1 MENIDMPMMPHNDG
15 DNNKEENSDEVVK
28 GMYGDS
34 VDVNMPN
41 IPIPVAPEP
50 KEEKNKDLCDVSF
63 KFAFVGAGQGG
74 SRIAESF
81 HKLGYRKLSAINT
94 AQQDLNTIELIENKL
109 CIGEGGAG
117 KNPEVAAKAYGKS
130 KEDVLDFLR
139 FSFGEDYDRIFVCAG
154 AGGGTGA
161 GSVVPLVH
169 TVRELNG
176 IVNAPT
182 TKVGVI
188 LALPKVSE
196 GKKVNA
202 NAYNTLQQ
210 AYELVQEGIVSPL
223 IILDNEKINKLYPG
237 LAVAPFWQTAN
248 SSIAGLFHLFN
259 LVSAKDSSYSSFD
272 PNDYKT
278 ILDSGLI
285 VFGAAPIPDWKN
297 PMSITKTVRDNV
309 AGNVLS
315 GGVNLKTGNMAG
327 VVMIG
332 GHNVLENAPQENLD
346 LAFEQFSRIL
356 GRGSTVHRGIY
367 SGNQDDLTVYTVI
380 GGLGK
385 PEEKLQELRR
395 LGDLD

>member
-1 MENIDMPMMPHNDG
+1 MEEQANNPQEPHNDSEKAIQG
-15 DNNKEENSDEVVK
+15 F
-28 GMYGDS
+28 YGDT
-34 VDVNMPN
+34 VDVQMPN
-41 IPIPVAPEP
+41 IPIPVPPAP
-50 KEEKNKDLCDVSF
+50 KEEKNKDQCEVSF

-81 HKLGYRKLSAINT
+81 HRLGYRKLSAINT

-109 CIGEGGAG
+109 LIGEGGAG
-117 KNPEVAAKAYGKS
+117 KNPEVAARHYADN

-169 TVRELNG
+169 TINELNE

-182 TKVGVI
+182 QKVGVI

-202 NAYNTLQQ
+202 NAFNTLNQ
-210 AYELVQEGIVSPL
+210 AYDLVEQGLVSPL

-237 LAVAPFWQTAN
+237 LAVSPFWQTAN
-248 SSIAGLFHLFN
+248 SNIAGLFHLFN
-259 LVSAKDSSYSSFD
+259 MVSAKDSSYSSFD

-278 ILDSGLI
+278 VLDSGLI
-285 VFGAAPIPDWKN
+285 LFGAAPITDWNN
-297 PMSITKTVRDNV
+297 PMNITKTVRDNV

-315 GGVNLKTGNMAG
+315 GGVNLKTGSCAG

-332 GHNVLENAPQENLD
+332 GHRVLENAPQENID

-380 GGLGK
+380 GGLGR
-385 PEEKLQELRR
+385 PEEKLSELKK
-395 LGDLD
+395 LGDLS

>member
-1 MENIDMPMMPHNDG
+1 MQEEHNNPEKAVQG
-15 DNNKEENSDEVVK
+15 F
-28 GMYGDS
+28 YGDQ
-34 VDVNMPN
+34 VDVSMPN

-50 KEEKNKDLCDVSF
+50 KEEKYKDKCDVSF

-109 CIGEGGAG
+109 LIGEGGAG
-117 KNPEVAAKAYGKS
+117 KNPEVASQAYSKS

-161 GSVVPLVH
+161 GSVIPLVH
-169 TVRELNG
+169 TVQELNE

-182 TKVGVI
+182 SKVGVI
-188 LALPKVSE
+188 LALPKISE

-202 NAYNTLQQ
+202 NAHNTLNE
-210 AYELVQEGIVSPL
+210 AYKLVEQGLVSPL

-237 LAVAPFWQTAN
+237 LPVAPFWQTAN

-285 VFGAAPIPDWKN
+285 VFGAAPIADWKN

-315 GGVNLKTGNMAG
+315 GGVDLKTGNMAG

-332 GHNVLENAPQENLD
+332 GHSVLENAPQENID

-367 SGNQDDLTVYTVI
+367 SGDQDNLTVYTVI
-380 GGLGK
+380 GGLGR
-385 PEEKLQELRR
+385 PDEKLQELRK

>member
-1 MENIDMPMMPHNDG
+1 ME
-15 DNNKEENSDEVVK
+15 EENSSEDVVK
-28 GMYGDS
+28 GIYGDS

-41 IPIPVAPEP
+41 IPIPIPSEP
-50 KEEKNKDLCDVSF
+50 KEEKNEDECDVSF

-81 HKLGYRKLSAINT
+81 YKLGYRKLSAINT

-117 KNPEVAAKAYGKS
+117 KNPEVARKAYAKS

-139 FSFGEDYDRIFVCAG
+139 FSFGEDYDRIFICAG

-161 GSVVPLVH
+161 GSVAPLVH
-169 TVRELNG
+169 TVRELNE
-176 IVNAPT
+176 IVKAST

-202 NAYNTLQQ
+202 NAHNTLQQ
-210 AYELVQEGIVSPL
+210 AYKLVEEGMVSPL

-248 SSIAGLFHLFN
+248 NSIAGLFHLFN
-259 LVSAKDSSYSSFD
+259 LVSARDSSYSSFD

-285 VFGAAPIPDWKN
+285 VFGASPISDWEN
-297 PMSITKTVRDNV
+297 PMNITKTVRDNV
-309 AGNVLS
+309 ANNVLS
-315 GGVNLKTGNMAG
+315 GGIDLKTGNMAG

-332 GHNVLENAPQENLD
+332 GNNVLENAPQENLD

-367 SGNQDDLTVYTVI
+367 SGDQDNLTVYTVI
-380 GGLGK
+380 GGLGQ
-385 PEEKLQELRR
+385 PNEKLQELRK

>member
-1 MENIDMPMMPHNDG
+1 MQEEHNNPEKAVQG
-15 DNNKEENSDEVVK
+15 F
-28 GMYGDS
+28 YGDQ
-34 VDVNMPN
+34 VDVSMPN
-41 IPIPVAPEP
+41 IPIPIAPEP
-50 KEEKNKDLCDVSF
+50 KEEKYKDKCDVSF

-74 SRIAESF
+74 SRIAEAF

-109 CIGEGGAG
+109 LIGEGGAG
-117 KNPEVAAKAYGKS
+117 KNPEVASQAYAKS

-169 TVRELNG
+169 TVQELNE
-176 IVNAPT
+176 IVNSPT
-182 TKVGVI
+182 KKVGVI
-188 LALPKVSE
+188 LALPKISE

-202 NAYNTLQQ
+202 NAHNTLNE
-210 AYELVQEGIVSPL
+210 AYKLVEEGLVSPL

-237 LAVAPFWQTAN
+237 LPVAPFWQTAN

-285 VFGAAPIPDWKN
+285 VFGAAPIADWKN

-315 GGVNLKTGNMAG
+315 GGVDLKTGNMAG

-332 GHNVLENAPQENLD
+332 GNSVLENAPQENID

-367 SGNQDDLTVYTVI
+367 SGDQDNLTVYTVI
-380 GGLGK
+380 GGLGR
-385 PEEKLQELRR
+385 PDEKLQELRK

>member
-1 MENIDMPMMPHNDG
+1 MEEEQNNIENQP
-15 DNNKEENSDEVVK
+15 NSDDVVK
-28 GMYGDS
+28 GFYGDS

-41 IPIPVAPEP
+41 IPIPIPTEP
-50 KEEKNKDLCDVSF
+50 KEEKNHDECAVSF

-81 HKLGYRKLSAINT
+81 YRLGYRKLSAINT
-94 AQQDLNTIELIENKL
+94 AQQDLNTISLENKL
-109 CIGEGGAG
+109 CIGTGGAG
-117 KNPEVAAKAYGKS
+117 KNPEIATKEYSKN
-130 KEDVLDFLR
+130 KEDVLDFMR
-139 FSFGEDYDRIFVCAG
+139 YSFGEEYDRIFVCAG

-161 GSVVPLVH
+161 GTVVPLVH
-169 TVRELNG
+169 TAVELNE

-182 TKVGVI
+182 KKVGVI

-196 GKKVNA
+196 GKKVNS
-202 NAYNTLQQ
+202 NAFNTLNQV
-210 AYELVQEGIVSPL
+210 YELVRNGIVSPL

-237 LAVAPFWQTAN
+237 LAVAPFWETAN
-248 SSIAGLFHLFN
+248 NSIAGLFHLFN
-259 LVSAKDSSYSSFD
+259 LVSAKDSSYSAFD

-285 VFGAAPIPDWKN
+285 VFGAAPIADWKN
-297 PMSITKTVRDNV
+297 PMNITKTVRDNV
-309 AGNVLS
+309 ANNVLS
-315 GGVNLKTGNMAG
+315 GGVDLKTGNMAG

-332 GHNVLENAPQENLD
+332 GNSVLENVPQENLD

-356 GRGSTVHRGIY
+356 GRASTVHRGIY

-380 GGLGK
+380 GGLGE
-385 PEEKLQELRR
+385 PSEKLSELRK

>member
-1 MENIDMPMMPHNDG
+1 MEDLNIPMPNNNEANNEQ
-15 DNNKEENSDEVVK
+15 DNPDNAVK
-28 GMYGDS
+28 SIYGDS
-34 VDVNMPN
+34 VDVSMPN
-41 IPIPVAPEP
+41 IPIPIPPEP
-50 KEEKNKDLCDVSF
+50 KQEKNRDECDVSF

-81 HKLGYRKLSAINT
+81 HRLGYRKLSAINT

-109 CIGEGGAG
+109 LIGEGGAG

-169 TVRELNG
+169 TVNELNE

-182 TKVGVI
+182 KKVGVI

-202 NAYNTLQQ
+202 NAFNTLNE
-210 AYELVQEGIVSPL
+210 AYDLVEKGMISPL

-237 LAVAPFWQTAN
+237 LAVAPFWKTAN

-285 VFGAAPIPDWKN
+285 VFGAAPISDWKN
-297 PMSITKTVRDNV
+297 PMNITKTVRDNV

-315 GGVNLKTGNMAG
+315 GGVDLKTGNMAG

-332 GHNVLENAPQENLD
+332 GNKILENAPQENLD

-380 GGLGK
+380 GGLGR
-385 PEEKLQELRR
+385 PDQKLQELRK